1 MAKSRLRTELCDLL
15 GIEYPILQAGM
26 GRSDGTPTPPP
37 LVAAV
42 SEAGGLG
49 CLGGG
54 GLEPDQ
60 LREAIREIREMTDKP
75 FAVDLLLPANLTKS
89 PPTREEIR
97 HEISEEFPEHWA
109 FVQALHQRFGLQ
121 PALMEKPS
129 LLSNE
134 HVKRQVEVVLEEAVP
149 IFVAALGDPSWMI
162 PDARS
167 KGMKVIG
174 IAGSVRN
181 ATRQKASGVDMVI
194 AQGYEA
200 GGHTGT
206 IANFALIPQT
216 IDAVK
221 PLPVIAAG
229 AIGDGRGVAAALAL
243 GAQGVWL
250 GTAFLF
256 SHEADIAEAHREQ
269 LDGAR
274 SEDLVISRSF
284 TGKTARQ
291 YRNEALQAWAE
302 SGLDPL
308 PMPYQ
313 WVLMDDFVASAE
325 ATGKIDL
332 VNMPA
337 GQIAGMLRGRRP
349 ARQIVDEL
357 VESAVLEISRVS
369 SCVSVLVQ

>member
-1 MAKSRLRTELCDLL
+1 MAKPILRTELCGLL
-15 GIEYPILQAGM
+15 DIEYPIMQAGM
-26 GRSDGTPTPPP
+26 GRTDGTPTPPP

-49 CLGGG
+49 CLGGA
-54 GLEPDQ
+54 GLGPNA
-60 LREAIREIREMTDKP
+60 LREAIRQIREMTDKP
-75 FAVDLLLPANLTKS
+75 FAVDLLLPANLAES
-89 PPTREEIR
+89 PPTRAEVREELR
-97 HEISEEFPEHWA
+97 EKFPEHWD
-109 FVQALHQRFGLQ
+109 FVQKLLKRFGLQ
-121 PALMEKPS
+121 PTQMEKPGI
-129 LLSNE
+129 LSNE
-134 HVKRQVEVVLEEAVP
+134 NIKRQVEVALEEAVP
-149 IFVAALGDPSWMI
+149 VFVAGLGDPSWVV
-162 PDARS
+162 PEARS
-167 KGMKVIG
+167 KRMKVIG
-174 IAGSVRN
+174 LAGSVRN
-181 ATRQKASGVDMVI
+181 AARQKESGVDMVI

-216 IDAVK
+216 VDAVK

-229 AIGDGRGVAAALAL
+229 AIADGRGVAAALSL
-243 GAQGVWL
+243 GAQGVWI

-256 SHEADIAEAHREQ
+256 AQEADIPEAHREQ
-269 LDGAR
+269 LDRAR

-325 ATGKIDL
+325 AADKIDL
-332 VNMPA
+332 VNLPA
-337 GQIAGMLRGRRP
+337 GQIAGMLRDRKP
-349 ARQIVDEL
+349 ARQIVEEVVNGAVDEI
-357 VESAVLEISRVS
+357 ARIG
-369 SCVSVLVQ
+369 SCVGVPVS